1 MKVNLGCGKDVRE
14 GWVNVDHGPRLP
26 DGVVNVDLDR
36 IGPQPGKRT
45 LPWRGGSVEEIH
57 MSHVIEHLKDPLPL
71 MEELYRVAAE
81 GCQLVIRCPH
91 GASNDADEDP
101 THVRRMFPGSFQY
114 FSQPIYW
121 RADYGYRGDW
131 QLVVANL
138 LVYDVHLTKYGE
150 KGMLQAIE
158 HGRNFVQE
166 MVIEMVPFKP
176 ARRQDRALLQP
187 TNICFIP
194 LETEQAE
201 PYVAPDLAT
210 HDLT

>member
-1 MKVNLGCGKDVRE
+1 
-14 GWVNVDHGPRLP
+14 
-26 DGVVNVDLDR
+26 
-36 IGPQPGKRT
+36 
-45 LPWRGGSVEEIH
+45 
-57 MSHVIEHLKDPLPL
+57 